1 MSQKTIVS
9 GVGCCLVDMLL
20 NDVDFGSDTIR
31 PYLTKKRDNG
41 GLTSSHLVFQVFYGE
56 AFKN

>member
-9 GVGCCLVDMLL
+9 VVGCCLVDMLL
-20 NDVDFGSDTIR
+20 NDGRDTIR
-31 PYLTKKRDNG
+31 PYLTKKRDKG
-41 GLTSSHLVFQVFYGE
+41 GLTSSHFGFQVFYGE